1 MFPLPLAFQSNLT
14 GLSAFIT
21 VVPSDIDD
29 MFSLLQGHK
38 YEPRIF
44 VDNTAEELKKKEIQ
58 ENCSR
63 KWSLDQGLECGSY
76 YIISFIGNEMI

>member
-29 MFSLLQGHK
+29 ASKDTDYYSMDYSRLTPYFIEAIK
-38 YEPRIF
+38 
-44 VDNTAEELKKKEIQ
+44 ELKTK
-58 ENCSR
+58 
-63 KWSLDQGLECGSY
+63 LEAAEARIATLEG
-76 YIISFIGNEMI
+76 